1 VVFLDHFNVLLER
14 LKDRKLQRK
23 IVKSGYLRQYGFR
36 NKFEFLS
43 ILVEHF
49 FETPEEFKE
58 TLPEIYRMVKRMFNL
73 DPIKMARPLP
83 SVVLSEQ

>member
-1 VVFLDHFNVLLER
+1 VLLER
-14 LKDRKLQRK
+14 LKDGKLQRK
-23 IVKSGYLRQYGFR
+23 IVNSGYLRQYGFK

-58 TLPEIYRMVKRMFNL
+58 KLPEIYKMVKRMMKL
-73 DPIKMARPLP
+73 DTLKMAAPQT
-83 SVVLSEQ
+83 VTVLSE